1 MEKDEFRVYY
11 ETYYMQALK
20 YTVKKVSNI
29 PVAEDL
35 VMETFVSC
43 FKRFDEFDS
52 GRAKFSTWLY
62 VALNN
67 RIKNYY
73 RDNKVYDS
81 IDEHLELAG
90 EEDELLQ
97 IVQVNIMRKNL
108 YDALKT
114 LPELQRKMIILKF
127 FKGKTSKEIADSF
140 GMREGTVRVQIS
152 RTLEKLRD
160 YFKKNNIEWE
170 E

>member
-1 MEKDEFRVYY
+1 M
-11 ETYYMQALK
+11 
-20 YTVKKVSNI
+20 
-29 PVAEDL
+29 
-35 VMETFVSC
+35 
-43 FKRFDEFDS
+43 
-52 GRAKFSTWLY
+52 
-62 VALNN
+62 ALNN